1 MMQGW
6 SITRRLLLVH
16 CVVIALLTVLVGT
29 SAYVDSRDRGYRETA
44 DRMLSVAIA
53 IADNPL
59 VVIAAQSSNPTAALQ
74 GYTRTVS
81 ERADIDVISVM
92 SPAGVR
98 WTHSNQARIG
108 ESHPGQVAGAAAGRS
123 LTEVSPGVRGPRV
136 RALVPIHDSDDAVVG
151 LVAAEV
157 ETSTL
162 QTVLDARLPAIL
174 ALALALLL
182 AVSVAIGHVGR
193 HLRRVTLGWGPEELA
208 RQFQHSD
215 SVLHAATEGLVL
227 VNRRRL
233 LVLCNDS
240 AADLLGIPPR
250 HGARAGSSA
259 PHLTDLTLPAGLAE
273 LLSSGR
279 TVRNE
284 LHSVNGRVLLV
295 SQEPALPTTGRTR
308 SRSNPVGTVMIL
320 RDALSG
326 VGSID
331 DPVVGALVA
340 AKIRGASERG
350 VRLTVTASDSLAGT
364 GLPVQRLVARIGT
377 LLDTAIDAAA
387 DAAVIGAA
395 STDTAAANSA
405 PSSTPGTAFSAW
417 VTVAMRI
424 DPALPAL
431 VLEVTGSAVPGS
443 RADPDAAQQARA
455 VTIPL
460 PPPEPAPKPTTPPT
474 SHPLSE
480 DEPATPTQSP
490 AEPTAGS
497 TRRGH

>member
-1 MMQGW
+1 MHGW
-6 SITRRLLLVH
+6 SITRRLFLVH
-16 CVVIALLTVLVGT
+16 CVVIALLTVLAGT
-29 SAYVDSRDRGYRETA
+29 IAYVDARDRGYRETA

-74 GYTRTVS
+74 GYSRTVS

-98 WTHSNQARIG
+98 WTHPNEARIG
-108 ESHPGQVAGAAAGRS
+108 ESHPGQVAAAAAGRAV
-123 LTEVSPGVRGPRV
+123 TEVSPGVRGPRV
-136 RALVPIHDSDDAVVG
+136 RALVPIHDSDDTVVG

-182 AVSVAIGHVGR
+182 ASSFAIGHMGR
-193 HLRRVTLGWGPEELA
+193 YLRRVTLGWGPQELA
-208 RQFQHSD
+208 RQFQNSD
-215 SVLHAATEGLVL
+215 SALHAATEGLLL
-227 VNRRRL
+227 VDRRGL

-240 AADLLGIPPR
+240 AGDLLGIPPR
-250 HGARAGSSA
+250 HGSRTGSSA
-259 PHLTDLTLPAGLAE
+259 PHLADLALPAGLAE
-273 LLSSGR
+273 LLSSGQ

-284 LHSVNGRVLLV
+284 VHSVNGRVLLV
-295 SQEPALPTTGRTR
+295 SQEPALPTTGRAR
-308 SRSNPVGTVMIL
+308 SRSTPVGTVTML

-340 AKIRGASERG
+340 AKIGAASERG
-350 VRLTVTASDSLAGT
+350 VRLTVTATDSLAET
-364 GLPVQRLVARIGT
+364 GIPVQHLVARIGT
-377 LLDTAIDAAA
+377 LLDTSIDAAA
-387 DAAVIGAA
+387 DAAAIDASPVEAADRSAAPSGAPG
-395 STDTAAANSA
+395 SA
-405 PSSTPGTAFSAW
+405 PSAW
-417 VTVAMRI
+417 VAVDMRI

-443 RADPDAAQQARA
+443 TADRGAAKQSRA
-455 VTIPL
+455 VTIVL
-460 PPPEPAPKPTTPPT
+460 PPPEPAPT
-474 SHPLSE
+474 
-480 DEPATPTQSP
+480 PATPSTSRPLPEEDPEAPAESP